1 MKFRDDFR
9 IGEPGDLS
17 GFPKDPYILLSYVNT
32 ELRDRN
38 LTLDG
43 LCIEFDADRG
53 AIERTLEDIGYVYD
67 PNTDQFKPDPDGREP
82 SC

>member
-1 MKFRDDFR
+1 MAFNKNFR

-17 GFPKDPYILLSYVNT
+17 GFPKDPNILLSYVNT

-67 PNTDQFKPDPDGREP
+67 QNTDQFKPV
-82 SC
+82 